1 MLKELRRM
9 LRLFVGT
16 FIGICLSGY
25 FGYHALQGDRGVV
38 RFLQLQQELRQ
49 AEAEQKELKAI
60 REMWESRVALL
71 RPESLDPD
79 MIEERARLL
88 NLGHDDELVII
99 LPGSKTR

>member
-9 LRLFVGT
+9 LRLFVGP

-25 FGYHALQGDRGVV
+25 FGYHALQGERGVV
-38 RFLQLQQELRQ
+38 RFIQLQQELRQ

-60 REMWESRVALL
+60 RDMWESRVALL

-79 MIEERARLL
+79 MIEERARFL
-88 NLGHDDELVII
+88 NMGHEDELVII
-99 LPGSKTR
+99 LPGHKSR